1 MMMADMMRGGGNKKG
16 ERVEVIQGPNG
27 QMTVKR
33 TIMASAD
40 DDDDDDDD
48 KKSGGG
54 GGPPGIPPEILA
66 MMKMTE
72 QMHNR
77 GGGGG
82 FPGFNPFG
90 RRKPAEKIVRKDESH
105 EDVMKRMN
113 AIADDV
119 ADGHNQKKY
128 EFVDQR
134 SNRFLNI
141 MLVAGVFLLVI
152 LVSFIMTCRA
162 KAKGKKGDEEDSDE
176 DVSEMAK

>member
-1 MMMADMMRGGGNKKG
+1 
-16 ERVEVIQGPNG
+16 
-27 QMTVKR
+27 MTVKR
-33 TIMASAD
+33 TIIAGGGDD

-54 GGPPGIPPEILA
+54 PPGIPPELMA

-77 GGGGG
+77 GGGPG

-105 EDVMKRMN
+105 ADVMKRMN

-119 ADGHNQKKY
+119 AGDHNQKKY
-128 EFVDQR
+128 DFVD
-134 SNRFLNI
+134 
-141 MLVAGVFLLVI
+141 
-152 LVSFIMTCRA
+152 
-162 KAKGKKGDEEDSDE
+162 
-176 DVSEMAK
+176 